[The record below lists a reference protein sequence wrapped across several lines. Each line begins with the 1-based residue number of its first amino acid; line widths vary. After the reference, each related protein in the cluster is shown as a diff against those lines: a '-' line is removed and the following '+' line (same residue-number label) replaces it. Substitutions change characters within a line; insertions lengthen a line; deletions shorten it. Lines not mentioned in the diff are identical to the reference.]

1 MRGSAGLARG
11 TPRQRG
17 VVAHRDEISSGR
29 RRRAREECGH
39 RTLLPSRADPPA
51 PPFYAGMALGEGTD
65 GCRGKHHA
73 RGAVVRG
80 SRDWNRAMQAQRG
93 HDGGFTKEMWTP
105 TLYPDHK
112 SICFYDI
119 P

>member
-1 MRGSAGLARG
+1 M
-11 TPRQRG
+11 
-17 VVAHRDEISSGR
+17 VVAGVKGGDRVAVAVGAWIL
-29 RRRAREECGH
+29 H
-39 RTLLPSRADPPA
+39 RTLLPSGADPPT
-51 PPFYAGMALGEGTD
+51 PPFYAGMALGEGTG

-80 SRDWNRAMQAQRG
+80 SRDGNRVMQAQRG
-93 HDGGFTKEMWTP
+93 HGGGFTKEMWMP